1 MSLKERRSV
10 SSTGGSTPRQEK
22 MVVERSNS
30 SANVDSSVS
39 QYFLEKRS
47 CLGFIG
53 IYAIV
58 LVVCNIRM
66 IML

>member
-10 SSTGGSTPRQEK
+10 LSTGGSTPRQEK

-39 QYFLEKRS
+39 QEFWFVGDEMVIIL
-47 CLGFIG
+47 
-53 IYAIV
+53 IV
-58 LVVCNIRM
+58 YITSAVLH
-66 IML
+66 